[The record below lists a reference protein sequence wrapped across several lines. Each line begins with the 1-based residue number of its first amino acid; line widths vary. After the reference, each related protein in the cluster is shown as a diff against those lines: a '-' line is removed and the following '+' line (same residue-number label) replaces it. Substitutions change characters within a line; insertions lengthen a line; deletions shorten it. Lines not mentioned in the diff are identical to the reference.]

1 MLPHKLLNT
10 FGCLL
15 HSKQFI
21 QPKSAASDWGKDSEP
36 QSENLADID
45 WNCLLSKLLYKQM
58 YLISAS
64 FYNWEK
70 YYENVF
76 LHLQKKILTHAQIMT
91 LVGSHYYIWW
101 LIIKIFQIITLVA
114 LTHLTGVL

>member
-21 QPKSAASDWGKDSEP
+21 QLQSTASDWGKDSEP

-58 YLISAS
+58 SLISAS

-70 YYENVF
+70 YYGNVF
-76 LHLQKKILTHAQIMT
+76 LHLQKKILTHAQVMT

-101 LIIKIFQIITLVA
+101 LIIKNIWIITLVGLA
-114 LTHLTGVL
+114 NLTGVL

>member
-1 MLPHKLLNT
+1 MLPRKLLNT

-21 QPKSAASDWGKDSEP
+21 KPKSAASDWGKDSEP

-76 LHLQKKILTHAQIMT
+76 LHLQKKILTHAQVMT